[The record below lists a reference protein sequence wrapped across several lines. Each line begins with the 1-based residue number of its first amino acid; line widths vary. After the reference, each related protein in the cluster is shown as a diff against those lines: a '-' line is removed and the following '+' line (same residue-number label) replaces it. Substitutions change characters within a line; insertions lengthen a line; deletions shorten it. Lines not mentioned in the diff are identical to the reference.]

1 MTVYVE
7 SNFVVEHALQQ
18 EEYESCDR
26 IVRLASRG
34 SIELVIPAFSLAE
47 PHLAI
52 AGKEKVRNRLSHDL
66 RTHLAELGR
75 SRRHRE
81 IPARFENLASVLIAS
96 ARGERDGLRETIT
109 HLLRCA
115 QIIALDTPVLKLA
128 SDVEERYGLS
138 GQDSIVLA
146 SVLSDL
152 EARHPRESCFLNRN
166 SKDFDDPGI
175 LEGLEALGCRFFPR
189 FGEGLR
195 YISSRLAAE
204 DLSG

>member
-7 SNFVVEHALQQ
+7 SNFVLEQALQQ
-18 EEYESCDR
+18 EECESCDR
-26 IVRLASRG
+26 IVGLALG
-34 SIELVIPAFSLAE
+34 GLIELVIPAFSLAE

-81 IPARFENLASVLIAS
+81 VPARFENLASVLIAS

-109 HLLRCA
+109 ELLRSA
-115 QIIALDTPVLKLA
+115 HIIPLDGAVLKLA
-128 SDVEERYGLS
+128 SEAEDRYGLS

-152 EARHPRESCFLNRN
+152 EIRHPGESCFLNRN
-166 SKDFDDPGI
+166 SKDFDDPGV
-175 LEGLEALGCRFFPR
+175 LERC
-189 FGEGLR
+189 
-195 YISSRLAAE
+195 AADAFACLHGPSARE
-204 DLSG
+204 ES